1 MYDPRRELARL
12 LDFVIGSQTP
22 GAHTHL
28 LALSIDSD
36 RHFLYVRQPTTIGAP
51 FGVAHIMPKLRSL
64 ATDITLCH
72 LFDPFL
78 KSGRRLRARS
88 ICHTYIEYDTIEE
101 PYTQNRQRGAM
112 R

>member
-1 MYDPRRELARL
+1 MYDLRRELAHL
-12 LDFVIGSQTP
+12 LDFVVGSQTP

-28 LALSIDSD
+28 LALPIDSD
-36 RHFLYVRQPTTIGAP
+36 RHFLYIGQPGTICTP
-51 FGVAHIMPKLRSL
+51 LGVAHIMPKLRAL

-72 LFDPFL
+72 LFAPFL

-88 ICHTYIEYDTIEE
+88 ICHTYVEYDTIEE
-101 PYTQNRQRGAM
+101 SYTQNRQRGAM